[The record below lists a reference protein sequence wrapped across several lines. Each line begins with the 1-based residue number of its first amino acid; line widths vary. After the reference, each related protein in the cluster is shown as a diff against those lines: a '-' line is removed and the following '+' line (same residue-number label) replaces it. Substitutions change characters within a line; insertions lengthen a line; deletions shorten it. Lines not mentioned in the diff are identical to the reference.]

1 MKKIIFILF
10 VLAAVVWLNG
20 CKPKPVITPCDNS
33 ITNWYHAIT
42 KIQAKAYIDS
52 LKPWRINNHALNSN
66 NLAIAELFT
75 HARDMM
81 RNMMLRDSCVG
92 IRIYYGLKDGRI
104 IPIVC
109 GVKADGGDIY
119 WQRPIISTSKSSGSA
134 PPSPTTQDV
143 LLDVSAP
150 EPPVMATPTIH

>member
-10 VLAAVVWLNG
+10 VLVAVVWLNG

-52 LKPWRINNHALNSN
+52 LKPWRTSNHALNPN
-66 NLAIAELFT
+66 NLAIAELFI

-92 IRIYYGLKDGRI
+92 IRVYYGLKDGRI
-104 IPIVC
+104 IPIIC
-109 GVKADGGDIY
+109 GVKADSTDIY
-119 WQRPIISTSKSSGSA
+119 WQRPIISLSKSSGSA
-134 PPSPTTQDV
+134 PPPTTEDV

-150 EPPVMATPTIH
+150 EPPVMLTNTLH

>member
-1 MKKIIFILF
+1 MKKITFILF
-10 VLAAVVWLNG
+10 VLVAVVWLNG
-20 CKPKPVITPCDNS
+20 CKPKPACDNS
-33 ITNWYHAIT
+33 ITNWDHAIT

-52 LKPWRINNHALNSN
+52 LKPWRINNHALNSS
-66 NLAIAELFT
+66 NLAIAELFA

-109 GVKADGGDIY
+109 GVKADNNDIY
-119 WQRPIISTSKSSGSA
+119 WQRPITARFKSSGST
-134 PPSPTTQDV
+134 PSTTTEDV
-143 LLDVSAP
+143 LLDVSTP
-150 EPPVMATPTIH
+150 EPPVMAPITLH